1 MATYRKPGEREREST
16 IALTGDDLETVPPEQ
31 ILRAQQAAAHRPSAR
46 PPRPSEADDPS
57 MRELTVP
64 LYDSPTLEVPTV
76 GQARPPSP
84 FAAPPAQKGG
94 RRNAFPSSPS
104 SPMHGEEPVV
114 HGPILTSH
122 IEAPPPSRNSG
133 TFMPISTFPPAT
145 VKSPASERSLGE
157 TVQGRN
163 DRVVEARSLSAPA
176 WVIGYL
182 LLCAALTLIGL
193 VVLYFEHRMLGNA
206 SPL

>member
-1 MATYRKPGEREREST
+1 MATYRKPGEREST

-31 ILRAQQAAAHRPSAR
+31 ILRAQQAAHRPSAH
-46 PPRPSEADDPS
+46 PSRPSEADDPS

-76 GQARPPSP
+76 GQARQ
-84 FAAPPAQKGG
+84 AAPFTPPPFQGG
-94 RRNAFPSSPS
+94 RPNAFPSSQ
-104 SPMHGEEPVV
+104 MHGEEPVV
-114 HGPILTSH
+114 PGPILTSH

-145 VKSPASERSLGE
+145 VKSPPSERSLGE
-157 TVQGRN
+157 TVQGRK
-163 DRVVEARSLSAPA
+163 DRVLGTPSVSAPP

-182 LLCAALTLIGL
+182 VLCAALTLIGL

>member
-1 MATYRKPGEREREST
+1 MATHRKPGEREST
-16 IALTGDDLETVPPEQ
+16 IALNGDDLETVPPEQ
-31 ILRAQQAAAHRPSAR
+31 ILRAQQAAANRSSAR
-46 PPRPSEADDPS
+46 PPRPSQADDPS
-57 MRELTVP
+57 MRDLTVP

-76 GQARPPSP
+76 GQGRPATP
-84 FAAPPAQKGG
+84 FVPPPFQKGG
-94 RRNAFPSSPS
+94 RPNTFPVSQ
-104 SPMHGEEPVV
+104 MHGDEPEAP
-114 HGPILTSH
+114 GPILTSH
-122 IEAPPPSRNSG
+122 IEAPPPSRSSG

-145 VKSPASERSLGE
+145 VKSPPPSRSLGE
-157 TVQGRN
+157 TIQGRK
-163 DRVVEARSLSAPA
+163 DRVLGTPSVSAPQ